1 VPRTADIVPGS
12 TFLFETC
19 DRLGEGIRSKRAASL
34 RKERRLRAASRKV
47 ETNAMKITD
56 LRTHVL
62 SAALSQ
68 PFAYSRAWYD
78 TRTAM
83 LVEIET
89 DDGLTGWGECYGPAV
104 MTAAVVRSVAPWLI
118 GEDPLRTDFLW
129 QMIYTRLRDHG
140 QKGVVI
146 EGLSGIDIALWDI
159 KGKHFGVPVYQL
171 LGGPL
176 RNEVRAYATGLYRR
190 KSGDPLRYLTE
201 EAAGYVAQGFKAVKL
216 KVGFGVEEDAM
227 VTRAVRDAIGPD
239 IALMVDAN
247 HAYDAVAAIRLGR
260 MIEEHDIGWF
270 EEPVPPEDITGYQ
283 AVKAAL
289 SIPIAGGECEFTR
302 FGFRHLLV
310 SRAVDIVQ
318 PDTCAAGGVSECKK
332 IADMAE
338 AFGVCY
344 NPHVWGTGI
353 AIAASLQLLAV
364 LPTHTP
370 NSLAPIEPMLEFDR
384 TEHPIRQAVLTQLLE
399 HVSGIVR
406 VPDGPGLGIEVDRA
420 ALARFAA

>member
-1 VPRTADIVPGS
+1 
-12 TFLFETC
+12 
-19 DRLGEGIRSKRAASL
+19 
-34 RKERRLRAASRKV
+34 
-47 ETNAMKITD
+47 MKITD
-56 LRTHVL
+56 VRTHVL
-62 SAALSQ
+62 SAPLSQ

-78 TRTAM
+78 TRSAM

-89 DDGLTGWGECYGPAV
+89 DNDLTGWGECYGPAA

-129 QMIYTRLRDHG
+129 QMIYARLRDHG

-159 KGKHFGVPVYQL
+159 KGKHFGVPVCQL

-176 RNEVRAYATGLYRR
+176 RNEVQAYATGLYRR
-190 KSGDPLRYLTE
+190 KSGDPLRYLSE
-201 EAAGYVAQGFKAVKL
+201 EAAGYVADGFKAVKL
-216 KVGFGVEEDAM
+216 KVGFGVREDAA
-227 VTRAVRDAIGPD
+227 VTRAVREAIGPD

-247 HAYDAVAAIRLGR
+247 HAYDGSAAIRLGR
-260 MIEEHDIGWF
+260 MIEEHDVGWF

-289 SIPIAGGECEFTR
+289 SIPVAGGECEFTR
-302 FGFRHLLV
+302 FGFRNLLV
-310 SRAVDIVQ
+310 ARAVDIVQ
-318 PDTCAAGGVSECKK
+318 PDTCAAGGLSECKK

-338 AFGVCY
+338 AFGIRY

-370 NSLAPIEPMLEFDR
+370 NSLAPIAPMLEFDR
-384 TEHPIRQAVLTQLLE
+384 TEHPIRQAVLTQPLE
-399 HVSGIVR
+399 HAGGIMH
-406 VPDGPGLGIEVDRA
+406 VPDGPGLGIEIDRA